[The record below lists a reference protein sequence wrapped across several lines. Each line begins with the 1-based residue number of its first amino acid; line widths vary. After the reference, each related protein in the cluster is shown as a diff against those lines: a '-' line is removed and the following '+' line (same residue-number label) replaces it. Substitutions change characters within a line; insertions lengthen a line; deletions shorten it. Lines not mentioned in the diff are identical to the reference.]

1 MKRNNK
7 EPGSVPTKII
17 IAWIFLILLLGC
29 LLVLNYVKFFMA
41 PNPNILEYPVEKSS
55 SEAIGIVLNEI
66 ADNFNTSGQLQ
77 EYLSDK
83 IELKATVNQNSL
95 FISYVDVEMTTTFE
109 FSYSNLFLSITIEN
123 NSENVEKFNKVLE
136 VLIRATQ
143 KRIGNEANLNSIIN
157 NILNETKEYDGIY
170 EEKGE
175 DRIQW
180 KIDITKKLQDKNS

>member
-1 MKRNNK
+1 
-7 EPGSVPTKII
+7 
-17 IAWIFLILLLGC
+17 
-29 LLVLNYVKFFMA
+29 
-41 PNPNILEYPVEKSS
+41 
-55 SEAIGIVLNEI
+55 
-66 ADNFNTSGQLQ
+66 
-77 EYLSDK
+77 
-83 IELKATVNQNSL
+83 
-95 FISYVDVEMTTTFE
+95 MTTTFE